1 MVKTFSP
8 ILNCANFRNIW
19 SFQTF
24 MYEGWSKGLELK
36 WIVGS
41 WSSVFST
48 YTRWLTTA
56 SNTAAPGKSDTTTLL
71 YSHIHIPIPTLL
83 KAKQTTTDEKKWY
96 FLMKPALFRL
106 WWENFSHRISKT
118 LFQTHE
124 NSGCEAEWN
133 INAFLFQRRPYRT
146 TAHTNTDTKT
156 LA

>member
-19 SFQTF
+19 SFQTC

-36 WIVGS
+36 WIVG
-41 WSSVFST
+41 VQFSAPTPDGSLLPLTLQLQGNPTPLHSCIHT
-48 YTRWLTTA
+48 YIFPSQHYWKQNKHLQ
-56 SNTAAPGKSDTTTLL
+56 
-71 YSHIHIPIPTLL
+71 L
-83 KAKQTTTDEKKWY
+83 KKKWY